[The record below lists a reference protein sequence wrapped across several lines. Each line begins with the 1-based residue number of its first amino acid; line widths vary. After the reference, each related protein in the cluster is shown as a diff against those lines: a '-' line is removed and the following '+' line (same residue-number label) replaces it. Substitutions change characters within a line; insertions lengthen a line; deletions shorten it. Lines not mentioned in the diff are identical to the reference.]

1 VNPENKTLVLHRWSD
16 DTKLVCLMNFSAET
30 GIVNLDGGSE
40 WSVLLYSADPQW
52 GGSGHAAVDND
63 VIRLHPESILVLEK

>member
-1 VNPENKTLVLHRWSD
+1 
-16 DTKLVCLMNFSAET
+16 MNFSAET